1 MQWSIFGD
9 SSDAHN
15 LVKRKATI
23 IVKRINITA
32 REGDEIGSIN
42 YITNLKN
49 TQTDF
54 KKAFNVLRPIY
65 ELSENHIKCKIA
77 WSFVSVHTSLV
88 RL

>member
-1 MQWSIFGD
+1 MGD
-9 SSDAHN
+9 EIGD
-15 LVKRKATI
+15 
-23 IVKRINITA
+23 
-32 REGDEIGSIN
+32 EMGDEIGSIN

-49 TQTDF
+49 TQTNF

-65 ELSENHIKCKIA
+65 ELSENHIKCKIT